1 MKAQNKRYGKS
12 LINFLLIAFRGIFFL
27 GALVLIIGS
36 LISVVSLFTNATAS
50 PITNL
55 PISFSLTGHGSI
67 LTSNTDMAT
76 FAMPYAKGYIITED
90 LPKTAFILSFI
101 GSLLPM
107 LCTLFIIK
115 YICRILESAKTGQ
128 FLIDENA
135 IRLRWI
141 ALLSIVVCV
150 IESLRILFSSL
161 YLSDKLEFSGIQFF
175 DSPFRSILF
184 LIRWE
189 YILASLFLLVIAE
202 AFRIGAQLKQENDLT
217 I

>member
-1 MKAQNKRYGKS
+1 MKAQNKLNGKS

-27 GALVLIIGS
+27 FTFVLIIGS
-36 LISVVSLFTNATAS
+36 LIGVISLFANVPALS
-50 PITNL
+50 IEL
-55 PISFSLTGHGSI
+55 PISFSLSGNGSI
-67 LTSNTDMAT
+67 LAKNTDMAT
-76 FAMPYAKGYIITED
+76 FVIPYAKGSILTED
-90 LPKTAFILSFI
+90 LPKTALILFFI
-101 GSLLPM
+101 GSLLHL

-115 YICRILESAKTGQ
+115 YICRILEAAYTGQ

-141 ALLSIVVCV
+141 AILSIVACL
-150 IESLRILFSSL
+150 IEAFHTLFSSL

-184 LIRWE
+184 LTRWE

-202 AFRIGAQLKQENDLT
+202 AFRIGAQLKHENDMT

>member
-1 MKAQNKRYGKS
+1 MKAQNKRYSKS

-27 GALVLIIGS
+27 GALVLILGS
-36 LISVVSLFTNATAS
+36 LIGIVSLFTNAPAF
-50 PITNL
+50 PISL
-55 PISFSLTGHGSI
+55 PISFSLTDHGSI
-67 LTSNTDMAT
+67 LTTNTDMAT
-76 FAMPYAKGYIITED
+76 FVIPYAKGSILTDD
-90 LPKTAFILSFI
+90 LPKTVLILSFM
-101 GSLLPM
+101 GLLLSM
-107 LCTLFIIK
+107 LCTLFTIK
-115 YICRILESAKTGQ
+115 YICRILESANTGL

-141 ALLSIVVCV
+141 AILSIAACL
-150 IESLRILFSSL
+150 IEAFFTLFSSL
-161 YLSDKLEFSGIQFF
+161 YLFDTLEFSGVQFF
-175 DSPFRSILF
+175 DSPLRSILF